1 MGSLLRARLT
11 RSIADCIVCWRI
23 MIQCTTC
30 GTINP
35 GTPAQ
40 CSSCYAAFA
49 AVATVGGAYAS
60 GTAPRKRSRPRAPDD
75 LLLSSASGKLIALD
89 VRTGRV
95 RWWNQLGHQ
104 HQQIFAV
111 VVYGSMVFALAESQ
125 HLFCI
130 EFADGRT
137 RWAVPT
143 TSTSAAGMLVED
155 DMVFVVNGDR
165 VDCYNTYGWR
175 LWSQDLPGVGAGA
188 LWSVR
193 ALSAGNSGE
202 TILVD

>member
-1 MGSLLRARLT
+1 
-11 RSIADCIVCWRI
+11 
-23 MIQCTTC
+23 MIQCTSC

-40 CSSCYAAFA
+40 CSRCYCAFTAALA
-49 AVATVGGAYAS
+49 GGAYES
-60 GTAPRKRSRPRAPDD
+60 GTAPRQRDRARTPDD
-75 LLLSSASGKLIALD
+75 LLLVTASGKLIAMD

-95 RWWNQLGHQ
+95 RWWNQLAHAHQ
-104 HQQIFAV
+104 RIFAV
-111 VVYGSMVFALAESQ
+111 VVYGTLVFALTESQ

-143 TSTSAAGMLVED
+143 TSTSEAGILVED
-155 DMVFVVNGDR
+155 DMVFVVHGER

-175 LWSQDLPGVGAGA
+175 LWSQELPGVGSGA

-193 ALSAGNSGE
+193 STSAGRMGDSNDQ
-202 TILVD
+202 T